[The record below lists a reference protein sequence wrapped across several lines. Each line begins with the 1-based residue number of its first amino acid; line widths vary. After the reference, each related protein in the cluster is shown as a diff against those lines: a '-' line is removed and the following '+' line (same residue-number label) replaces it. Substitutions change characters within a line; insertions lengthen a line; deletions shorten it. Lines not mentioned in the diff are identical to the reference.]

1 MGPPRWS
8 YGFKRVGPPN
18 KLQATSSQENY
29 FYFYIAYGI
38 LYDITAGGAYGLEG
52 LNMVPSYNSWQ
63 VISLREDR
71 RTLESV
77 HRQHNNERK
86 V

>member
-1 MGPPRWS
+1 MVSSGWARPINYKPTS
-8 YGFKRVGPPN
+8 C
-18 KLQATSSQENY
+18 QAIY

-63 VISLREDR
+63 VISDNKPDGGMKLRAPPA
-71 RTLESV
+71 
-77 HRQHNNERK
+77 
-86 V
+86 

>member
-1 MGPPRWS
+1 MVSSGWARPINYKPTS
-8 YGFKRVGPPN
+8 C
-18 KLQATSSQENY
+18 QAIY